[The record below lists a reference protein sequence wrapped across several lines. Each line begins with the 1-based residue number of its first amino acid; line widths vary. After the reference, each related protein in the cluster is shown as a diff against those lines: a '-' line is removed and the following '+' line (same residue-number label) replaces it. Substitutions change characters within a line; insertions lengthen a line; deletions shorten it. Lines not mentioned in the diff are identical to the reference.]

1 MLFVHFVLGLGLLVG
16 SLGYPAP
23 KDQDEEVGAQL
34 QKSQT
39 AQEDSQEASKKVFGT
54 IDLRPS
60 AVLKGQDTFRFENSA
75 ELGYQLSKKFQ
86 VLYHQDF
93 LMNLY
98 NPSAQSGAQGLGL
111 QAQDGFFDWF
121 REAWVESTDGTFSV
135 SYEGRLYLPVAS
147 NRRDAGLIT
156 ALRNYFIFGK
166 KVSNRVTF
174 NFIEAPIFHF
184 YDRPDFKGRANP
196 ILENRLGLQLALKLA
211 DKWSLSL
218 PLLWSATKLRSM
230 SSSSNADL
238 DHFVW
243 INPELSYAPN
253 EKYTV
258 GMGYYDNTSLLTS
271 DLSAFQV
278 GEGLEDGI
286 VQCFVRANL

>member
-1 MLFVHFVLGLGLLVG
+1 MLFIQFALGLGLLIG
-16 SLGYPAP
+16 SLGFSAP
-23 KDQDEEVGAQL
+23 KNQDEEVGAQL
-34 QKSQT
+34 KKSQAT
-39 AQEDSQEASKKVFGT
+39 LDEANESPQKVFGT

-86 VLYHQDF
+86 ILYHQDF

-98 NPSAQSGAQGLGL
+98 NPSSQTGAQGMGL

-121 REAWVESTDGTFSV
+121 REAWMESSDGTFSV
-135 SYEGRLYLPVAS
+135 SYEGRLYLPVAA
-147 NRRDAGLIT
+147 NRREAGLIT

-166 KVSNRVTF
+166 KLSDGVTF

-184 YDRPDFKGRANP
+184 YDRPDFQGRANP
-196 ILENRLGLQLALKLA
+196 TIENRVGLQLALKLA

-218 PLLWSATKLRSM
+218 PLLWSATKLRALNSG
-230 SSSSNADL
+230 SNSDL

-258 GMGYYDNTSLLTS
+258 GLGYYDNTSLLTS

-286 VQCFVRANL
+286 VQCFLRANL